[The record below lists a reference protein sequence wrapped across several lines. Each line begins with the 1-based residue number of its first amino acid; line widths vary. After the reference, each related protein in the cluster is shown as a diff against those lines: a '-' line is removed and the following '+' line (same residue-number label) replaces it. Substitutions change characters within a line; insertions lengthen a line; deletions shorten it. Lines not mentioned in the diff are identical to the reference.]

1 MPITP
6 HNDRAMSA
14 TYGQAIVGDTRQ
26 GDLCRARVF
35 ISDDVIADVTID
47 LISAEP
53 MDRTVAVF
61 LDYLKGRPYAEVLQ
75 AVTARSCSSDGCSSV
90 EGKCFSLLQ
99 EAVYRA
105 LGDWASRHESP
116 RSAVL
121 STPAGGVD
129 LLRRRLP
136 APLPDVADLAE
147 AAEWAA
153 SRIRRDD
160 DD

>member
-1 MPITP
+1 M
-6 HNDRAMSA
+6 NA

-35 ISDDVIADVTID
+35 VSDDVIAEVTID
-47 LISAEP
+47 LISEEP

-105 LGDWASRHESP
+105 LGDWASRHGNA

-129 LLRRRLP
+129 LLRRRNP
-136 APLPDVADLAE
+136 APLPDVVDLAE
-147 AAEWAA
+147 AVEWAA